1 MIHPNGHNDNGN
13 VAVIQELEENESRN
27 NDLPLPPDATAPMPE
42 HATRAKQRVRQQIQQ
57 NRFVIIG
64 AGAIVSALLIFVAT
78 SMPHRGTPQKVKSR
92 GATASEDLALESGTA
107 SNDKSLFP
115 ITDSGRPVTKE
126 AHEGFL
132 NERDL
137 QRTATKPAAGR
148 TVASGAGTLG
158 SIPPFGDQQPWQA
171 PPYQPGSGASAETPD
186 LGKAEREAMEKSA
199 LVYVRNVSASSAS
212 AKGREIND
220 PAPELGLG
228 LATGTRLRARLES
241 AASTAVRTPVLAV
254 IEYNYERDGEIIVP
268 AGAKAVGHI
277 RNGDRSGYVDVQFD
291 SLLMPDG
298 AVVPIEAAATGLDLR
313 PLKGKVEGKNTGK
326 NVLVRSLSG
335 IGQAGAMLVGQGSL
349 NQPLSESDL
358 MRERVSNNVGEAGD
372 EEVSRLAITQ
382 HIVVTIS
389 ADTPIYVVLEQTPK
403 TNQVYQ
409 QPSARSA
416 PISNSANV
424 EQLRQLLQLQQEL
437 NQPSASNQPAQ

>member
-1 MIHPNGHNDNGN
+1 VIHPNGNNDNGN
-13 VAVIQELEENESRN
+13 AAVIQEPAENEARN
-27 NDLPLPPDATAPMPE
+27 NESLLADGTAPLPGL
-42 HATRAKQRVRQQIQQ
+42 ATRSKQRAKQQIQQ

-64 AGAIVSALLIFVAT
+64 AGAIVIALLIFVAT
-78 SMPHRGTPQKVKSR
+78 SMPHRGAPQKVKSR
-92 GATASEDLALESGTA
+92 GATGTEDLALESGTA

-126 AHEGFL
+126 SHEGFL

-137 QRTATKPAAGR
+137 QRTATKPAAGTR
-148 TVASGAGTLG
+148 VATGAGTLG

-171 PPYQPGSGASAETPD
+171 PPYQPGSGAGTETPD
-186 LGKAEREAMEKSA
+186 LGKAEREAMEKSS
-199 LVYVRNVSASSAS
+199 LVYVRNVSANSAS
-212 AKGREIND
+212 AQAREIND
-220 PAPELGLG
+220 PASELGLG

-291 SLLMPDG
+291 SMLMPDG
-298 AVVPIEAAATGLDLR
+298 AVVPLEAAATSLDLR

-326 NVLVRSLSG
+326 NILIRSLSG
-335 IGQAGAMLVGQGSL
+335 IGQVGSMLVGQGSL

-372 EEVSRLAITQ
+372 EEVSRLAIAQ

-409 QPSARSA
+409 QPSARSV
-416 PISNSANV
+416 PTSNSANA

>member
-1 MIHPNGHNDNGN
+1 VIHPNGHNDNGN
-13 VAVIQELEENESRN
+13 AAVLQEPEENEARN
-27 NDLPLPPDATAPMPE
+27 NESFLADGTAPLPGL
-42 HATRAKQRVRQQIQQ
+42 ATRAKQRANQQIQQ

-64 AGAIVSALLIFVAT
+64 AGAIVVALLIFVAT
-78 SMPHRGTPQKVKSR
+78 SMPHRGAPQKVKSR
-92 GATASEDLALESGTA
+92 GTTGTEDLALESGTA

-115 ITDSGRPVTKE
+115 ITDSGRPTTKE
-126 AHEGFL
+126 THEGFL

-148 TVASGAGTLG
+148 TVATGSGTLG
-158 SIPPFGDQQPWQA
+158 SIPPFGDQQTWQA
-171 PPYQPGSGASAETPD
+171 PPYQPGSAGAETPD
-186 LGKAEREAMEKSA
+186 LGKAEREAMEKSS
-199 LVYVRNVSASSAS
+199 LVYVRSAS
-212 AKGREIND
+212 ANSGSAQAREINE

-254 IEYNYERDGEIIVP
+254 IEYTYERDGETIVP
-268 AGAKAVGHI
+268 AGAKAIGHI
-277 RNGDRSGYVDVQFD
+277 QNGDRSGYVDIQFD

-335 IGQAGAMLVGQGSL
+335 IGQAGSMLVGQGSL

-372 EEVSRLAITQ
+372 EEVSRLAISQ

-403 TNQVYQ
+403 TNQGSQ
-409 QPSARSA
+409 QPSARSV